1 PAPDDAPSEAAAPPP
16 PAPAGSEPAPTAA
29 AATME
34 AHGATAPAPEA
45 RRGEGAARQT
55 GTETPPAADEA
66 RGAAPPAPGPRQG
79 EGAAHRPRTEPAPD
93 DGPSARQARLRAEGV
108 GTPPETVHA
117 PSGADGTPTAS
128 APGAEARTAA
138 AAPTPGLWDG
148 GDGARQAGTVP
159 VGEPGDG
166 SSERQARLRAEGVG
180 TLPET
185 GHAPSGAGGEPTAS
199 APGAEAR
206 TAAAAPTPGL
216 WDGGDGARQTGTVT
230 AGEPGDES
238 SEARPSTRPA
248 GESEPAHERA
258 GGQDGD
264 DGAVRPG
271 PAAQD
276 HGGPPTE
283 DGEAAGEDEAAVDRE
298 GAEEGVAAGDGQAAG
313 DGEAAADGEA
323 GQVGGARDSEAA
335 QDGSAQVGEAPAG
348 GAAGQGGGAQDSAA
362 AQDGGGAR
370 DGQAAEDGAQVGEA
384 PAGGAAGQGGGAQ
397 DSAAGQDCGGAQ
409 DGEAATDGEVAEDQ
423 EAADGQEVGQDH
435 EAADGQE
442 VGQDHEAAEDG
453 NGTFT
458 VRLDNFEGPFDL
470 LLQLISKHK
479 LDVTEV
485 ALSKV
490 TDEFMAHIRA
500 MGPDWDLDQTTE
512 FLVVAA
518 TLLDLKAARL
528 LPAAEVEDEA
538 DLALLEARDLLFARL
553 LQYRAYK
560 RIADIFNDRLI
571 EEARRY
577 PRTVGL
583 EPHHADLLPDVVI
596 RVGPE
601 GFAKLAVKAMQAKPK
616 PQVYVDHIHAPLV
629 SVREQA
635 EVVVGRLRELGEASF
650 AALTED
656 APDVLTVV
664 ARFLALLELYRER
677 AVLLDQPEA
686 LGSLLVRWTGGGAE
700 DGQGPLVTDEFDQ
713 EAQPQKAQGQGQGQ
727 AQAQE
732 VRT

>member
-1 PAPDDAPSEAAAPPP
+1 MPTNDPSPRRRPLGRGPGAPPPAGLAAPEADTASPAAAAAGSGPQDAVSAPAQAPEAPEAHTTPGSADDAPSGHAVAP
-16 PAPAGSEPAPTAA
+16 
-29 AATME
+29 
-34 AHGATAPAPEA
+34 
-45 RRGEGAARQT
+45 
-55 GTETPPAADEA
+55 
-66 RGAAPPAPGPRQG
+66 
-79 EGAAHRPRTEPAPD
+79 
-93 DGPSARQARLRAEGV
+93 
-108 GTPPETVHA
+108 
-117 PSGADGTPTAS
+117 
-128 APGAEARTAA
+128 
-138 AAPTPGLWDG
+138 
-148 GDGARQAGTVP
+148 
-159 VGEPGDG
+159 GEPG
-166 SSERQARLRAEGVG
+166 
-180 TLPET
+180 
-185 GHAPSGAGGEPTAS
+185 
-199 APGAEAR
+199 
-206 TAAAAPTPGL
+206 
-216 WDGGDGARQTGTVT
+216 
-230 AGEPGDES
+230 
-238 SEARPSTRPA
+238 

-258 GGQDGD
+258 GGEDAADENAARGHGAPPPDVATDPSGDGD
-264 DGAVRPG
+264 GDIDGDSGTGTDGEHA
-271 PAAQD
+271 
-276 HGGPPTE
+276 E
-283 DGEAAGEDEAAVDRE
+283 DGEGTE
-298 GAEEGVAAGDGQAAG
+298 GGDGT
-313 DGEAAADGEA
+313 EN
-323 GQVGGARDSEAA
+323 
-335 QDGSAQVGEAPAG
+335 
-348 GAAGQGGGAQDSAA
+348 
-362 AQDGGGAR
+362 
-370 DGQAAEDGAQVGEA
+370 
-384 PAGGAAGQGGGAQ
+384 
-397 DSAAGQDCGGAQ
+397 
-409 DGEAATDGEVAEDQ
+409 
-423 EAADGQEVGQDH
+423 
-435 EAADGQE
+435 
-442 VGQDHEAAEDG
+442 G

-560 RIADIFNDRLI
+560 QVADIFHDRLI
-571 EEARRY
+571 QEARRY

-656 APDVLTVV
+656 APDTLTVV

-677 AVLLDQPEA
+677 AVRLEQPEA
-686 LGSLLVRWTGGGAE
+686 LGALMVRWTGAE
-700 DGQGPLVTDEFDQ
+700 DGQRPLVTDEFD
-713 EAQPQKAQGQGQGQ
+713 EPQKH
-727 AQAQE
+727 QAQE